1 MFSCL
6 VLGFS
11 SWHWQIALREGKTRM
26 IARCA
31 MFVGRGFLH
40 TKMQKTIEET
50 LTWMLP
56 YDWIAKHLEKTYTLL
71 ILFQI
76 FLQSWAFT
84 FQSWSTYPARVSAQQ
99 TAALPQELCNGSAGP
114 YLRVAIRSRGQ
125 TLYGILAALNAT
137 FSHKAYKPALAK
149 SVDPDYPRNLAKP
162 VTVR

>member
-76 FLQSWAFT
+76 FLQSCELLPSKADRHIPPGYLHSRLRLYRRNFAMVQQGLTYELLFDPGVRHYMEYWRHWTQRSLTKRTSRHLQRASIRT
-84 FQSWSTYPARVSAQQ
+84 IRGTWQS
-99 TAALPQELCNGSAGP
+99 L
-114 YLRVAIRSRGQ
+114 
-125 TLYGILAALNAT
+125 
-137 FSHKAYKPALAK
+137 
-149 SVDPDYPRNLAKP
+149 
-162 VTVR
+162 